1 MGISKPIVPVSENVT
16 EVLLDN
22 NTAKKRPVGRPPKQN
37 QIKDPVNTLP
47 SENSN
52 GTNRILRPRK
62 NNK

>member
-22 NTAKKRPVGRPPKQN
+22 NTAKKRPVERPPKLN
-37 QIKDPVNTLP
+37 QIKDPLP

-52 GTNRILRPRK
+52 GTNRILRPPK
-62 NNK
+62 NYK